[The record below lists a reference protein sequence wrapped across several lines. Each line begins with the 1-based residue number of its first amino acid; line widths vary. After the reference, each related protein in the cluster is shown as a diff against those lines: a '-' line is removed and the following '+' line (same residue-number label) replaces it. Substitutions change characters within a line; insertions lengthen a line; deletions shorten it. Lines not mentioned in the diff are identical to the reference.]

1 MILLGPGQNSGLN
14 NYDGFILKLLIKAVI
29 NGSGCF
35 IIQARYRFTGR
46 VQFYRLNGVRRF

>member
-46 VQFYRLNGVRRF
+46 VQFYRLNGVRLF